1 MTDTHVMR
9 IQQTEVDAIKKIA
22 AGEVDPP
29 MVMLNQ
35 NRYSADAGYPDG
47 SEYRTYLAVIE
58 QTIARV
64 GGQLLWRT
72 PVLGQ
77 PVGCG
82 HDEVH
87 EILAVWYPSHRAFL
101 ELSTAEGA
109 QDMYQRRERCV
120 ENAVLHR
127 CPGSAYPLRP

>member
-47 SEYRTYLAVIE
+47 SEYQTYLTVIE

-77 PVGCG
+77 PVVCG

-101 ELSTAEGA
+101 ELSMAEGA